1 MKKTLLNILTVAT
14 VITTIGFIMD
24 GDAKEP
30 SMLMRFVEFFMM
42 VGIVFTLLSVV
53 YFGISFAR
61 RGFLR
66 A

>member
-1 MKKTLLNILTVAT
+1 MKKILLNILTVAT

-42 VGIVFTLLSVV
+42 TAILFTLISMV

-61 RGFLR
+61 KSFLKV
-66 A
+66 

>member
-42 VGIVFTLLSVV
+42 VGMVFTLLSIV

-61 RGFLR
+61 RSFLK

>member
-1 MKKTLLNILTVAT
+1 MKKILLNILTVAT

-30 SMLMRFVEFFMM
+30 RMLMRFVEFFMM
-42 VGIVFTLLSVV
+42 VGIVFTLISLV

-61 RGFLR
+61 KSFLK

>member
-1 MKKTLLNILTVAT
+1 MKKILLNILTVAT
-14 VITTIGFIMD
+14 VLTTIGFIMD

-42 VGIVFTLLSVV
+42 VGIVFTLISIV
-53 YFGISFAR
+53 YFGFRFAR
-61 RGFLR
+61 KSFLK

>member
-1 MKKTLLNILTVAT
+1 MKKILLNILTVAT
-14 VITTIGFIMD
+14 VIATIGFIMD

-42 VGIVFTLLSVV
+42 TAILFTLISIV

-61 RGFLR
+61 RSFLK

>member
-1 MKKTLLNILTVAT
+1 MKKILLNILIVAT

-42 VGIVFTLLSVV
+42 VGIVFTLLSIL

-61 RGFLR
+61 RSFLK

>member
-1 MKKTLLNILTVAT
+1 MKKILLNILTVAT

-24 GDAKEP
+24 GEAKEP

-42 VGIVFTLLSVV
+42 VGIVFTLLSMV

-61 RGFLR
+61 RSFLK